1 MKCLYYLSPNLDS
14 THSISDDLHDAG
26 VSDFY
31 LHVISRDKA
40 GLKKEHIHSSN
51 WLETRDIVRDG
62 FIGAFLGFLGGLLLA
77 GLFDFFQVF
86 GVEPPGILNIMI
98 VGLVTLFGAW
108 VGGLTGVATKN
119 KKLEKFQDDLDAG
132 KQLILIYA
140 LKELDEK
147 IRSLMKTK
155 HPEAQLVATDA
166 HFVNPFSKLNYKRK
180 RYQN

>member
-14 THSISDDLHDAG
+14 THSISDDLHEAG

-77 GLFDFFQVF
+77 GLLDFFRVF

-108 VGGLTGVATKN
+108 VGGLTGVASKN

-140 LKELDEK
+140 LKELDDK
-147 IRSLMKTK
+147 IRELMKAR

-166 HFVNPFSKLNYKRK
+166 HFVNPFSKLNDKRK
-180 RYQN
+180 RYQT

>member
-14 THSISDDLHDAG
+14 THRISDDLHEAG

-31 LHVISRDKA
+31 LHVISRDKG

-62 FIGAFLGFLGGLLLA
+62 FIGALLGFLLGLLLA
-77 GLFDFFQVF
+77 GLLDYFQVF
-86 GVEPPGILNIMI
+86 GVEHPDIINMLL

-132 KQLILIYA
+132 RQLILIYA
-140 LKELDEK
+140 LKELEQNV
-147 IRSLMKTK
+147 RALMKSK
-155 HPEAQLVATDA
+155 HPEAQHVATDA
-166 HFVNPFSKLNYKRK
+166 HFVNPFSKLRYKRK
-180 RYQN
+180 RYQT